1 MFTFYDKYSK
11 KFLYPNIMA
20 YSQAAEQTFAI
31 SVDPDETACYE
42 PSRQDLH
49 CLSFCFIFW
58 LISPSEVIDV
68 PKSKDSKVHSENSG
82 MKGLRVIV

>member
-11 KFLYPNIMA
+11 KFLCPNIMA
-20 YSQAAEQTFAI
+20 NSQTAEQTFAN
-31 SVDPDETACYE
+31 SVDPDETPCYE

-49 CLSFCFIFW
+49 CLSFFFVFW
-58 LISPSEVIDV
+58 LISPSQVIDV
-68 PKSKDSKVHSENSG
+68 SKSKDSKVHSENSG